1 MEGLP
6 ELPPA
11 TKRKVGAYEYSRVEE
26 AQKESMIK
34 QAMRDF
40 PDTPGGETMAEWV
53 YDYMYQMG
61 EKEIQRLIDSGEFDK
76 PFIRKA
82 ILPDTQDSSPRTK
95 DESVQK

>member
-82 ILPDTQDSSPRTK
+82 IPPDTQ
-95 DESVQK
+95 SVKVTSDDGRVV